1 MTGPQRLLETYIYLY
16 QIIEWFNSSFITLLT
31 MIIKSVSGNSNNPP
45 EIVPSHVTVASSA
58 NLLFVRLVSIGCAHG
73 EICKQ
78 SSHWRKKKRCSLKRP
93 LKTLDNFTANLILID
108 TQYSRNAIYIL
119 LYKIL
124 SNY

>member
-78 SSHWRKKKRCSLKRP
+78 SSHWRKKTMQR
-93 LKTLDNFTANLILID
+93 KTSSENTGQFHSKLNIDRHTIFTQCD
-108 TQYSRNAIYIL
+108 IYTFI
-119 LYKIL
+119 
-124 SNY
+124 